1 MFEGRLAMKKSLSI
15 FLAIFFICVL
25 ASGIQ
30 AKAEDIP
37 YTYDSTEQGVI
48 TSHKKQNAPVCWSYA
63 GTNAAESSLLKSGLL
78 NTTKDALNLS
88 EHQLVY
94 YVFHDYDGA
103 VNLWDQSLN
112 NINNHFSDN
121 SSGSMGN
128 NVNAIISAYSAWVGP
143 IAEDSNTT
151 EDKIPRYRWKFG
163 SLDKSYASSKD
174 VAHLK
179 GAYTFTSSE
188 ILKIKRGIMQ
198 YGACYYDYYAKQ
210 GCESSFKDAK
220 GRFNSVYYY
229 KGEPHVST
237 HAVSIIGWDDF
248 FDKNHFINYDNTHP
262 AHNGAWLVKDSS
274 GEDDEICW
282 ISYESIGS
290 KFTFFDFE
298 SANDYQ
304 YNYQYDGLAGNYEL
318 KNTSAEFGQ
327 MGNIFTA
334 QHNDDVKATGFYT
347 GAGNTSYKI
356 YVYKN
361 CKETP
366 TDGELASTKEGVL
379 EYTGYHVVRLSDF
392 VHVKKGEKY
401 SVVVEIQD
409 KKSGNPLTIT
419 SGCNNFG
426 WQIGKKGT
434 SFYRF
439 GSSQWRDIG
448 AENYD
453 SNTNTYNYCMR
464 VKAFT
469 DASTYN
475 VKLSPISSTN
485 ADVSYDNKTYK
496 DGDSVTFTVTPKNG
510 YNINQLGVLVNGK
523 IFQGSNGTY
532 TITNID
538 SDITIKVIDTSTSFT
553 ISYETRGGTIINSYA
568 PGTYNYK
575 VGTSDFGM
583 GVKKKG
589 YVFCGWTEDK
599 DATPENVTY
608 IKNISTTDFGDKT
621 LYAIWKPAVYTVTLK
636 KDVGETEN
644 KSYKFEYNKTYEL
657 PENTF
662 KQNGYNFV
670 GWNTKADG
678 TGTAYSDKETV
689 KNLAD
694 SPTEVFL
701 YAQWEAHCYT
711 VAFNANGGTGD
722 MADSSLAY
730 DVRAYL
736 PENKFTRK
744 GYKFAGWSETSDG
757 EIKYKD
763 KEYVLNISG
772 DAASKTLYA
781 VWTPNTYNIAFNGNG
796 GESDIDVQAI
806 KYGESTE
813 LKGDGYK
820 RGYELKEWNTKPDG
834 SGKVYKKYE
843 EVLNLTDQD
852 DETITLYA
860 QWKAKEYSILLNK
873 DDGSYTA
880 YTRISHTYG
889 TVTKLPTN
897 ITKAGYDFAGWYDSD
912 SGEVVYEI
920 AADKYSFPE
929 CYVAQWV
936 PASYE
941 ITYNTND
948 GIINT
953 GKVEYYYHETGISLP
968 TDVTKSYY
976 DFAGWYDN
984 ADFEGTAIT
993 EISADASG
1001 DKVLYAKWTP
1011 KKYKVTLNMDD
1022 AIYEFE
1028 IDYVKEYTYGI
1039 ERKLWAPYRKGYSF
1053 EGWYD
1058 NAEFNGESIKSIAAG
1073 ESGDKVY
1080 YAKWKSRDEEEP
1092 ETTPEPVET
1101 VTPSPEPT
1109 ATAEPEETPSTSTP
1123 SPAPVE
1129 TSTAAPEQIE
1139 TPVPAQ
1145 PTDSPVIVP
1154 SAIPAPVNTPVVIST
1169 DVPATP
1175 TVKPT
1180 ETPTVK
1186 PTVRPT
1192 VRPTD
1197 APTKAP
1203 TVEPTVAPTDAPTGQ
1218 PTAKPAKRAV
1228 PKKNKKVVYKGI
1240 KYTVTKSDAKKGTV
1254 KAAGVKG
1261 SKKSLVIVDS
1271 IKINGYTFKVTAIG
1285 DKAFKNNKKTTS
1297 VKIGKYVKTIGKD
1310 AFRNC
1315 TKLKKVS
1322 GGKAVKK
1329 IGKSAF
1335 KGCKKVKLP
1344 KSFRKM

>member
-1 MFEGRLAMKKSLSI
+1 MKKIYITVSIILLSV
-15 FLAIFFICVL
+15 FCF
-25 ASGIQ
+25 STNS
-30 AKAEDIP
+30 KANNYLPSKYSSETLGYVTP
-37 YTYDSTEQGVI
+37 
-48 TSHKKQNAPVCWSYA
+48 HKVQNAPVCWSYA

-88 EHQLVY
+88 EYQLVY
-94 YVFHDYDGA
+94 YVFHDYDGE
-103 VNLWDQSLN
+103 VNLWDQPLN

-128 NVNAIISAYSAWVGP
+128 NANAVVSAYSAWVGP

-151 EDKIPRYRWKFG
+151 EEKIPRYRWKFG

-174 VAHLK
+174 VAHLR
-179 GAYTFTSSE
+179 GAYDVKVTDRDTAKE
-188 ILKIKRGIMQ
+188 CIVK
-198 YGACYYDYYAKQ
+198 YGAAYYDYYAKA
-210 GCESSFKDAK
+210 GCTTAFYDAS
-220 GRFNSVYYY
+220 GNANQTFFYG
-229 KGEPHVST
+229 GENHVAT
-237 HAVSIIGWDDF
+237 HAISIIGWDDN
-248 FDKNHFINYDNTHP
+248 FDRHNFVKYNGEYP
-262 AHNGAWLVKDSS
+262 KENGAWLVKDSS
-274 GEDDEICW
+274 TDYGFLDW
-282 ISYESIGS
+282 VSYENVGRD

-318 KNTSAEFGQ
+318 KDTSAEFGQ

-334 QHNDDVKATGFYT
+334 QHNDDVKAVGFYT

-523 IFQGSNGTY
+523 IFQGSNGKY

-568 PGTYNYK
+568 PSTYNYK

-599 DATPENVTY
+599 DATLENVTY
-608 IKNISTTDFGDKT
+608 IKNISTTDFGDKK

-644 KSYKFEYNKTYEL
+644 KSYQFEYDKTYEL

-781 VWTPNTYNIAFNGNG
+781 VWTPNTYNVAFNGNG
-796 GESDIDVQAI
+796 GESDIDVQVI

-843 EVLNLTDQD
+843 EVLNLTEQD

-1092 ETTPEPVET
+1092 ETTPEPAET

-1109 ATAEPEETPSTSTP
+1109 ATAEPEETPSISTP

-1129 TSTAAPEQIE
+1129 TSTAAPKPIE
-1139 TPVPAQ
+1139 TPVPEQ

-1169 DVPATP
+1169 DVPATS

-1186 PTVRPT
+1186 PTARPT

-1254 KAAGVKG
+1254 KAVGVKG
-1261 SKKSLVIVDS
+1261 SKKSLVIADS
-1271 IKINGYTFKVTAIG
+1271 IKIKGYTFKVTAIG